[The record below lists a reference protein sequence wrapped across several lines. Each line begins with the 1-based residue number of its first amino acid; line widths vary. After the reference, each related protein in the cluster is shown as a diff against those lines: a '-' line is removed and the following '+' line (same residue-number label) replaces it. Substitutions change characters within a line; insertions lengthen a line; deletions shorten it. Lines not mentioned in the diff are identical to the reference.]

1 MRQLQWDARARSV
14 VVSVFCVWLNRLGR
28 CVIIGSVFSIDGQGT
43 RILGDFLAVFSLDT
57 SLGFAAKR
65 GDTIE
70 VF

>member
-1 MRQLQWDARARSV
+1 V
-14 VVSVFCVWLNRLGR
+14 R

-70 VF
+70 FFEGGPEQEHVVKLSVLAK